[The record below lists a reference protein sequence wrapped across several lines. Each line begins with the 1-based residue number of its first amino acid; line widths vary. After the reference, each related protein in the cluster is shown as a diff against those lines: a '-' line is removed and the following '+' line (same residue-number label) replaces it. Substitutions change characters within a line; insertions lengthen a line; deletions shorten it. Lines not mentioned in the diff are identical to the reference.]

1 MDYSFIRDNFDINN
15 ISESILS
22 IQVSLDG
29 FSFVIS
35 QAKTRQSPDYI
46 YIKRIENEETESLNE
61 ALSSF
66 MGFDSKEF
74 YTIRIIV
81 HEACF
86 ALVPDSLFDLR
97 DMKAYLNLN
106 HPARPNRKT
115 ISCEI
120 VQAAA
125 VCVFSLEESLYKNLK
140 SKFPGADFCH
150 SSLPFCS
157 MAIHKDYDGCFIQV
171 YENSMELA
179 ITINKKLV
187 LYNIFELQGE
197 NDIVYYVLNAFKS
210 QNLDILVHPLYIAG
224 VLAKNSEAADT
235 LAKYVKNIRFYST
248 DYVVIPDNGEFQY
261 PSHYFLNHRE
271 ILNCEL

>member
-22 IQVSLDG
+22 IQVSPDG

-35 QAKTRQSPDYI
+35 RAENRQSPDYI
-46 YIKRIENEETESLNE
+46 YIKRKEETESLNE

-74 YTIRIIV
+74 YAIRIII

-86 ALVPDSLFDLR
+86 ALVPDSIFDLR

-106 HPARPNRKT
+106 HPARPYRKA

-120 VQAAA
+120 KDTGA

-150 SSLPFCS
+150 SSLPFCT
-157 MAIHKDYDGCFIQV
+157 MAIRKGNDGCYIQV
-171 YENSMELA
+171 YENSMELV
-179 ITINKKLV
+179 IILNQRMV

-197 NDIVYYVLNAFKS
+197 NDIVYYVMNAFKI
-210 QNLDILVHPLYIAG
+210 QNLDILSHPLYIAG
-224 VLAKNSEAADT
+224 ILPKNSETAEL

-248 DYVVIPDNGEFQY
+248 DYVVIPDSGEFHY
-261 PSHYFLNHRE
+261 PTHYFLNHRE